1 MEGKTWQKRW
11 TDRKSQSV
19 LLNKNEACVHSRLLV
34 HLKIVKASFPGWDAD
49 WLSCNTCK
57 SRQHRS
63 IADVHCAPYTGF
75 LKCRISSV
83 CPWLW
88 FPCLGLVQQ
97 FQAFPH
103 LDPLVWVQW
112 WSKICCWSFHPPPQK
127 NQILTLNLISA
138 AKKTNCW
145 SCVLRVHE
153 LSSNS
158 TLDGLTRNKRLTWVT
173 YCMRYLKTHKQT
185 EKLLMFK
192 PYPSCLTYLCRP
204 KVLGL
209 HQHVRVTIQ
218 TFSGGCDALESHWS
232 SLSPSHPHMK
242 DSPREQMSILA
253 ASKEDI

>member
-1 MEGKTWQKRW
+1 MISLSGFSTTVSSFSPFRSTCLGPVMIK
-11 TDRKSQSV
+11 DMLLV
-19 LLNKNEACVHSRLLV
+19 LL
-34 HLKIVKASFPGWDAD
+34 P
-49 WLSCNTCK
+49 
-57 SRQHRS
+57 
-63 IADVHCAPYTGF
+63 
-75 LKCRISSV
+75 
-83 CPWLW
+83 
-88 FPCLGLVQQ
+88 
-97 FQAFPH
+97 
-103 LDPLVWVQW
+103 
-112 WSKICCWSFHPPPQK
+112 PPPQK

-253 ASKEDI
+253 PSKEDI